1 MSWTK
6 RLAHPGEMLNLGDE
20 IEVIVLNVN
29 REKQEISLGLKQTET
44 NPWAVASQKYPA
56 GTIVEATVRSLTNF
70 GAFVEIEPGID
81 GMVHVSDLSW
91 TKKYSHPSEAL
102 QRGQKTK
109 CVVLDVDEEKRRVSL
124 GIKQMAED
132 PWVHAIPEKYIP
144 GQIIKGT
151 VTKITNFGAFVE
163 LEPDLEGL
171 LHISELA
178 DHKIDKPQD
187 IVNMGEEIEV
197 KILRVDTD
205 SRKIGL
211 SMRRVRWAAED
222 QEPQPEQKKTPA
234 GVQTVLSDMDVDQI
248 TKPQEEE
255 PEAEPKPESEQPELE
270 DTKQPE
276 SEQPEDKQQ
285 PEPESELPQQPED
298 TQQPEAKSQD
308 SEEPEQA
315 EEQQPD
321 TEEKKQDD
329 IESQDESESESKP
342 EEKPDN

>member
-1 MSWTK
+1 M
-6 RLAHPGEMLNLGDE
+6 
-20 IEVIVLNVN
+20 
-29 REKQEISLGLKQTET
+29 
-44 NPWAVASQKYPA
+44 
-56 GTIVEATVRSLTNF
+56 
-70 GAFVEIEPGID
+70 EIEPGID

-132 PWVHAIPEKYIP
+132 PWIHAIPEKYIP

-197 KILRVDTD
+197 KILRLDTD

-211 SMRRVRWAAED
+211 SLRRVRWAAED
-222 QEPQPEQKKTPA
+222 QEPQ
-234 GVQTVLSDMDVDQI
+234 
-248 TKPQEEE
+248 
-255 PEAEPKPESEQPELE
+255 SEQ
-270 DTKQPE
+270 
-276 SEQPEDKQQ
+276 
-285 PEPESELPQQPED
+285 
-298 TQQPEAKSQD
+298 
-308 SEEPEQA
+308 
-315 EEQQPD
+315 
-321 TEEKKQDD
+321 
-329 IESQDESESESKP
+329 
-342 EEKPDN
+342 